1 MVLHVGILSTAKIA
15 RKNIL
20 AMQHEASA
28 KVVEAVC
35 VGSRD
40 AERARKFAE
49 ETGVLESYGSYDQVL
64 ASPAVDAVY
73 VPLPTALHAE
83 WVAKAAAAGK
93 HVLCE
98 KPVARTTA
106 ELVLML
112 QALAVRD
119 LVFMDRL
126 FARSVCPFPCVCA
139 RVCVHVRFCPS
150 VRLAWL
156 SM

>member
-49 ETGVLESYGSYDQVL
+49 ETGVLESYGSYNQVL

-106 ELVLML
+106 ELVSML
-112 QALAVRD
+112 QALAERD
-119 LVFMDRL
+119 LVFMDGS
-126 FARSVCPFPCVCA
+126 ACVPLSLCVRACA
-139 RVCVHVRFCPS
+139 CMCVS
-150 VRLAWL
+150 VRLSVCACL
-156 SM
+156 